1 MNTYKAF
8 QLEEFDLKFSLVNAD
23 LINGTIPAS
32 QREKCDQI
40 KIWQESL
47 YTSTSTLMVIATLSL
62 LSSTTRNIMWWGLH
76 YLGKEILLTQELQYV
91 LHEALNGIG

>member
-62 LSSTTRNIMWWGLH
+62 LSSTTRNIMWWGA
-76 YLGKEILLTQELQYV
+76 
-91 LHEALNGIG
+91 ALSEKRNIAHTRIAICIA